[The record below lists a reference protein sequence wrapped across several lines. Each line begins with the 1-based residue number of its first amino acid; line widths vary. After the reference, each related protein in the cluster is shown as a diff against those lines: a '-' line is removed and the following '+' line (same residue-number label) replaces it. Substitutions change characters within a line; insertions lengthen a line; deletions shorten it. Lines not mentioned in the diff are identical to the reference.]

1 MLAVKDSGV
10 KRQHMIETNVHPR
23 LEFEIIKERKQTK
36 KLTNTPN
43 SVYHGP
49 SQIKEES
56 IECPCGFIK
65 ATRFGILLIWVKIN
79 FHHPTVREF

>member
-49 SQIKEES
+49 NQIKEES
-56 IECPCGFIK
+56 LE
-65 ATRFGILLIWVKIN
+65 RFSMLFVSLRFHQSHQIWDFVDMDKD
-79 FHHPTVREF
+79 

>member
-56 IECPCGFIK
+56 RVSL
-65 ATRFGILLIWVKIN
+65 RFHQSHQIW
-79 FHHPTVREF
+79 EFVDMGKD